1 MIAVLCTALPD
12 IGAGTATPAIAL
24 VAKAMPD
31 VNKSLIQ
38 MIVSIPS
45 VCLIFFPPVYAAL
58 TRYVKKKKLLLLA
71 FILMLAGSIGPT
83 IFNDIYLILACRF
96 IMGCGNGIIMPIT
109 IDLII
114 DMYERH
120 ERQSM
125 LGYAAAV
132 TSIGGILFQVLGG
145 VMGSINWHYCFLA
158 TCVSVPCYLFALIF
172 LPDVPIPVSD
182 EGSRKFE
189 VRKCMKPSLLF
200 LGGFMIVWE
209 MMYFVFLTNI
219 SLYLV
224 NAGIA
229 NAAQVGVITSTVTV
243 GGMIMSVLYGPIVRV
258 FHEKVLPFAYLVTAC
273 GFLVICLGH
282 TALVMGMGAL
292 LIGIG
297 YGISAPCQLNLASN
311 LIPREYASVATSV
324 CYTARGIGGFVS
336 PLVITAVCAA
346 VGTAQEVFPFRLA
359 AGVLAVFGV
368 LMIVYLRKMRIKI
381 NT

>member
-1 MIAVLCTALPD
+1 
-12 IGAGTATPAIAL
+12 
-24 VAKAMPD
+24 
-31 VNKSLIQ
+31 
-38 MIVSIPS
+38 
-45 VCLIFFPPVYAAL
+45 
-58 TRYVKKKKLLLLA
+58 
-71 FILMLAGSIGPT
+71 
-83 IFNDIYLILACRF
+83 
-96 IMGCGNGIIMPIT
+96 
-109 IDLII
+109 
-114 DMYERH
+114 
-120 ERQSM
+120 M